1 MSTTTSMI
9 VMTTIV
15 NTNHLTMNKVKMIV
29 NVNPNAVNLNVNPNA
44 VNPNAVNLSANP
56 SIVNPSTHVIDFIPN
71 FFYVRLNGSS
81 IKKI

>member
-1 MSTTTSMI
+1 MI
-9 VMTTIV
+9 V
-15 NTNHLTMNKVKMIV
+15 
-29 NVNPNAVNLNVNPNA
+29 NVNPNA
-44 VNPNAVNLSANP
+44 VNPNAVNPNAVNLNVNHSKANP